1 MKNPANLKP
10 SMEISGWLL
19 VEQLGKGGN
28 GVVWKATK
36 GEREAALKFLKASNS
51 SDDKRLLRFR
61 DEVQAMLACADIEG
75 VVPIIES
82 SIPDD
87 PAANEYAWVA
97 MELGTPLSKDDRAPK
112 ELDDVVRFCLDLGRT
127 LSDMHSRSFSHRD
140 IKPEN
145 VLRLGDKWH
154 LGDFGLVDFPDKAA
168 LTEKG
173 EKLGPMF
180 YIAPEMLND
189 AAVSDGKPADVYSL
203 AKLLWKM
210 GSGQRYPM
218 PGTQSASELAFRL
231 SSYVKHDGAHS
242 LDQLMEAMTQVD
254 STRRPQMTEVTR
266 QLEAWLTTPEPATG
280 DAMDLSDLAKAI
292 ATIKAPLQ
300 SEQQRRAEIAEVAT
314 THRTRI
320 FELFRPVLDEI
331 KKKLQAAGVEHF
343 VTTEPSGG
351 NGDFWRAVT
360 RDNSV
365 GTGDS
370 DQWLYQFSHGAS
382 VPGEHMSASL
392 TFGVNLAIRNLKGEK
407 GELHDIYAPV
417 LIAAGYLLHTRQHLD
432 GKERTTMLWGG
443 HGEFHY
449 GQPDEAA
456 IVAHFCEGLREHLRM
471 AATHL
476 VSSLKT
482 Q

>member
-51 SDDKRLLRFR
+51 RDDKRLLRFR

-87 PAANEYAWVA
+87 PAANEYAWFA
-97 MELGTPLSKDDRAPK
+97 MELGTPLSKDERAPK
-112 ELDDVVRFCLDLGRT
+112 ALDDVVRFCLDLSRT

-189 AAVSDGKPADVYSL
+189 AAASDGTAADVYSL
-203 AKLLWKM
+203 AKLLWKL

-218 PGTQSASELAFRL
+218 PGTQSTSELALRL
-231 SSYVKHDGAHS
+231 SSYVSQDGAHS

-254 STRRPQMTEVTR
+254 PTRRPEMKEVKR
-266 QLEAWLTTPEPATG
+266 QLEAWLATPEPATG
-280 DAMDLSDLAKAI
+280 DAMDLSNLAKAI
-292 ATIKAPLQ
+292 AAIKAPLE
-300 SEQQRRAEIAEVAT
+300 SEQQRQAGIAGAAAA
-314 THRTRI
+314 HRQGA
-320 FELFRPVLDEI
+320 FEAFRPVLDEI
-331 KKKLQAAGVEHF
+331 KQRLQAVGVERF
-343 VTTEPSGG
+343 SALEPSGG
-351 NGDFWRAVT
+351 NGAFWRAVT
-360 RDNSV
+360 DDFSV
-365 GTGDS
+365 GNGGDGS
-370 DQWLYQFSHGAS
+370 WLYQFSYDAALWD
-382 VPGEHMSASL
+382 ERMYATL
-392 TFGVNLAIRNLKGEK
+392 TFGVNLAIHNLKGEK

-417 LIAAGYLLHTRQHLD
+417 LTAAGYILHTRTTE
-432 GKERTTMLWGG
+432 GKEQTKLLWGE
-443 HGEFHY
+443 HGEFRY

-456 IVAHFCEGLREHLRM
+456 VIARLCDGLRGNLQM
-471 AATHL
+471 AAASL
-476 VSSLKT
+476 VASV
-482 Q
+482 QAR